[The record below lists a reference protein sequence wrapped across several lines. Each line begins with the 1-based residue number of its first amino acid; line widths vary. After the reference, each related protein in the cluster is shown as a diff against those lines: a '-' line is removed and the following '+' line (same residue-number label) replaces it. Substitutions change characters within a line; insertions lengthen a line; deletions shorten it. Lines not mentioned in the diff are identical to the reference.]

1 MKIQTKLIVQDAFF
15 KFIKQ
20 NCINT
25 ENIREIASLY
35 MVAILIFISV
45 VIFLCYAAL
54 IFYYRNGWTNMP
66 NFILNKQYL
75 PTTKV
80 SIVIPARNE
89 EKNIKHLLKD
99 ILSQYYPTHLMEI
112 IVVDDHSTDQT
123 AQIIQSFQGVKYI
136 NLSDHLHG
144 EILNAYKKKAIETA
158 IAQSEG
164 ELIITTDADCRMGAY
179 WLLSLVQYFEKY
191 KHQFIAAPVQF
202 SNNGSFFQTFQ
213 SLDFI
218 TMQGITGAVVYNQSG
233 TMCNGANLAYTKKA
247 FHAVGGFKDIDDI
260 ASGDDMLLMYK
271 IEQKYPARIGYLKC
285 PEAIV
290 TTAPMQD
297 LKSFLQQRI
306 RWASKATKFKDKR
319 IQFVLGLVYFFN
331 LTFLML
337 QLFSLQNSQ
346 NLFTFFGLLILKTA
360 IEMYFLKPVCHFF
373 KKEKE
378 LYPFFILQF
387 IHIPYILL
395 SGLMGQFGS
404 YRWKERIVK

>member
-1 MKIQTKLIVQDAFF
+1 MKLQAY
-15 KFIKQ
+15 
-20 NCINT
+20 
-25 ENIREIASLY
+25 S

-45 VIFLCYAAL
+45 VFFLCYAAL
-54 IFYYRNGWTNMP
+54 IFYYKNGWTHLP
-66 NFILNKQYL
+66 NFVFNKQYT
-75 PTTKV
+75 PSTKV
-80 SIVIPARNE
+80 SIIIPARNE
-89 EKNIKHLLKD
+89 ELNIKHLLKD

-112 IVVDDHSTDQT
+112 IVVDDHSTDNT

-136 NLSDHLHG
+136 DLSDHTDG
-144 EILNAYKKKAIETA
+144 KILNAYKKKAIETA

-164 ELIITTDADCRMGAY
+164 DLIVTTDADCRMGAY

-202 SNNGSFFQTFQ
+202 ANDGSFFQTFQ
-213 SLDFI
+213 SLDFM
-218 TMQGITGAVVYNQSG
+218 TMQGITGAIVNNHSG

-247 FHAVGGFKDIDDI
+247 FNAVGGFKDIDDI

-271 IEQKYPARIGYLKC
+271 IDQKYPARTGFLKC
-285 PEAIV
+285 SEAIV

-319 IQFVLGLVYFFN
+319 IKFVLGLVYFFN

-337 QLFSLQNSQ
+337 QLFSLQNSK
-346 NLFTFFGLLILKTA
+346 NLITFFGLLILKA
-360 IEMYFLKPVCHFF
+360 GIEFYFLKPVSQFF

-387 IHIPYILL
+387 IHIPYILI
-395 SGLMGQFGS
+395 SGLMGQFGT